1 MNVGEKPMEEQK
13 SNVRAVE
20 RALDILLCFTDATEL
35 GLSEIASRISLHKST
50 VHRLLAT
57 LENKG
62 FVIRDAQTDKYR
74 LGFRLWELS
83 ANLSHSD
90 DPAMILLPEMERLRD
105 VVGETIS
112 LYVRDGLER
121 IRIQA
126 VQSNQPI
133 RRVAPIGARMPLSVG
148 ASSKVLVT
156 YAEPDVRQAVLND
169 PLWPESIDKTA
180 YIQQLEQIRQQGYA
194 TSVEER
200 ELGAAAVAAPIFNRN
215 GKLVAA
221 IAASGPSN
229 RLTPEKMSEFAAP
242 IMETASRMGNMVK

>member
-1 MNVGEKPMEEQK
+1 MEEAK
-13 SNVRAVE
+13 TNVRAVE
-20 RALDILLCFTDATEL
+20 RALDILLCFTDSTDL
-35 GLSEIASRISLHKST
+35 GLSEIASRLSLHKST

-62 FVIRDAQTDKYR
+62 FLIRDAQTEKYR
-74 LGFRLWELS
+74 LGFRIWELS
-83 ANLSHSD
+83 ANLTHSD
-90 DPAMILLPEMERLRD
+90 DPATVLLPEMERLRD
-105 VVGETIS
+105 LVGETIS
-112 LYVRDGLER
+112 LYVRDGNER

-133 RRVAPIGARMPLSVG
+133 RRVAPIGARMPLFVG
-148 ASSKVLVT
+148 ASSKVLVA
-156 YAEPDVRQAVLND
+156 YAEPEVLQAVLND
-169 PLWPESIDKTA
+169 PNWPDSIEREA
-180 YIQQLEQIRQQGYA
+180 YLEQLEQIRAQGFA

-229 RLTPEKMSEFAAP
+229 RLTPEKMREFARP
-242 IMETASRMGNMVK
+242 IMEAAYRMGKMMK

>member
-1 MNVGEKPMEEQK
+1 MEEPK
-13 SNVRAVE
+13 TNVRAVE
-20 RALDILLCFTDATEL
+20 RALDILLCFTDSTDL
-35 GLSEIASRISLHKST
+35 GLSEIASRLSLHKST

-62 FVIRDAQTDKYR
+62 FLIRDAQTEKYR
-74 LGFRLWELS
+74 LGFRIWELS
-83 ANLSHSD
+83 ANLTHSD
-90 DPAMILLPEMERLRD
+90 DPATVLLPEMERLRD
-105 VVGETIS
+105 LVGETVS
-112 LYVRDGLER
+112 LYVRDGNER

-133 RRVAPIGARMPLSVG
+133 RRVAPIGARMPLFVG
-148 ASSKVLVT
+148 ASSKVLVA
-156 YAEPDVRQAVLND
+156 YAEPEVLEAVLND
-169 PLWPESIDKTA
+169 PNWPESIDREV
-180 YIQQLEQIRQQGYA
+180 YLEQLEQIRAQGFA

-229 RLTPEKMSEFAAP
+229 RLTPEKMREFARP
-242 IMETASRMGNMVK
+242 IMEAAYRMGKMMK

>member
-1 MNVGEKPMEEQK
+1 MEEPK
-13 SNVRAVE
+13 TNVRAVE
-20 RALDILLCFTDATEL
+20 RALDILLCFTDSTDL
-35 GLSEIASRISLHKST
+35 GLSEIASRLSLHKST

-62 FVIRDAQTDKYR
+62 FLIRDAQTEKYR
-74 LGFRLWELS
+74 LGFRIWELS
-83 ANLSHSD
+83 ANLTHSD
-90 DPAMILLPEMERLRD
+90 DPATVLLPEMERLRD
-105 VVGETIS
+105 LVGETVS
-112 LYVRDGLER
+112 LYVRDGNER

-133 RRVAPIGARMPLSVG
+133 RRVAPIGARMPLFVG
-148 ASSKVLVT
+148 ASSKVLVA
-156 YAEPDVRQAVLND
+156 YAEPEVLEAVLND
-169 PLWPESIDKTA
+169 PEWPESIDREA
-180 YIQQLEQIRQQGYA
+180 YLEQLEQIRAQGFA

-229 RLTPEKMSEFAAP
+229 RLTPEKMREFARP
-242 IMETASRMGNMVK
+242 IMEAAYRMGKMMK

>member
-1 MNVGEKPMEEQK
+1 MDEQK

-35 GLSEIASRISLHKST
+35 GLSEIASRIGLHKST

-62 FVIRDAQTDKYR
+62 FLVRDTQTDKYR
-74 LGFRLWELS
+74 LGFRVWELS
-83 ANLSHSD
+83 ANLTHSD
-90 DPAMILLPEMERLRD
+90 DPAIILLPEMERLRD
-105 VVGETIS
+105 LIGETIS
-112 LYVRDGLER
+112 LYVRDGNER

-148 ASSKVLVT
+148 ASSKVLVA
-156 YAEPDVRQAVLND
+156 YAEPEVREAVLND
-169 PLWPESIDKTA
+169 PLWPESIDKES
-180 YIQQLEQIRQQGYA
+180 YLEQLEQIRKHGFA

-229 RLTPEKMSEFAAP
+229 RLTPEKMNEFAGP
-242 IMETASRMGNMVK
+242 IMEAAYRMGKMVK

>member
-1 MNVGEKPMEEQK
+1 MEEPK
-13 SNVRAVE
+13 TNVRAVE
-20 RALDILLCFTDATEL
+20 RALDILLCFTDSTDL
-35 GLSEIASRISLHKST
+35 GLSEIASRLSLHKST

-62 FVIRDAQTDKYR
+62 FLIRDAQTEKYR
-74 LGFRLWELS
+74 LGFRIWELS
-83 ANLSHSD
+83 ANLTHSD
-90 DPAMILLPEMERLRD
+90 DPATVLLPEMERLRD
-105 VVGETIS
+105 LVGETVS
-112 LYVRDGLER
+112 LYVRDGNER

-133 RRVAPIGARMPLSVG
+133 RRVAPIGARMPLFVG
-148 ASSKVLVT
+148 ASSKVLVA
-156 YAEPDVRQAVLND
+156 YAEPEVLEAVLND
-169 PLWPESIDKTA
+169 PNWPESIDREA
-180 YIQQLEQIRQQGYA
+180 YLEQLEQIRAQGFA

-229 RLTPEKMSEFAAP
+229 RLTPEKMREFARP
-242 IMETASRMGNMVK
+242 ILEAAYRMGKMMK

>member
-1 MNVGEKPMEEQK
+1 MEEQK
-13 SNVRAVE
+13 ANVRAVE
-20 RALDILLCFTDATEL
+20 RALDILLCFTDSTDL
-35 GLSEIASRISLHKST
+35 GLSEIASRLSLHKST

-62 FVIRDAQTDKYR
+62 FLIRDAQTEKYR
-74 LGFRLWELS
+74 LGFRIWELS
-83 ANLSHSD
+83 ANLTHSD
-90 DPAMILLPEMERLRD
+90 DPATVLLPEMERLRD
-105 VVGETIS
+105 LVGETVS
-112 LYVRDGLER
+112 LYVRDGNER

-133 RRVAPIGARMPLSVG
+133 RRVAPIGARMPLFVG
-148 ASSKVLVT
+148 ASSKVLVA
-156 YAEPDVRQAVLND
+156 YAEPEVLEAVLND
-169 PLWPESIDKTA
+169 PNWPESIDREA
-180 YIQQLEQIRQQGYA
+180 YLEQLEQIRAQGFA

-229 RLTPEKMSEFAAP
+229 RLTPEKMREFARP
-242 IMETASRMGNMVK
+242 IMEAAYRMGKMMK

>member
-1 MNVGEKPMEEQK
+1 MEEPK
-13 SNVRAVE
+13 TNVRAVE
-20 RALDILLCFTDATEL
+20 RALDILLCFTDSTDL
-35 GLSEIASRISLHKST
+35 GLSEIASRLSLHKST

-62 FVIRDAQTDKYR
+62 FLIRDAQTEKYR
-74 LGFRLWELS
+74 LGFRIWELS
-83 ANLSHSD
+83 ANLTHSD
-90 DPAMILLPEMERLRD
+90 DPATVLLPEMERLRD
-105 VVGETIS
+105 LVGETVS
-112 LYVRDGLER
+112 LYVRDGNER

-133 RRVAPIGARMPLSVG
+133 RRVAPIGARMPLFVG
-148 ASSKVLVT
+148 ASSKVLVA
-156 YAEPDVRQAVLND
+156 YAEPEVLEAVLND
-169 PLWPESIDKTA
+169 PNWPESIDREA
-180 YIQQLEQIRQQGYA
+180 YLEQLEQIRAQGFA

-229 RLTPEKMSEFAAP
+229 RLTPEKMREFARP
-242 IMETASRMGNMVK
+242 IMEAAYRMGKMMK